1 MATPRKGLVLVLIGM
16 EAWLS
21 APIHTGSPRSG
32 WWGTQEALQLR
43 QTARRY
49 TLKGDYAET
58 ERVYQNGAELA
69 AKHRDPVARAW
80 FVSGIGDAR
89 FASFDYVGAL
99 NAYLEARKF
108 AETARDPVSLGAID
122 VDLTSLYQQ
131 MWDRDSALRFA
142 EEAGEITQRAGGI
155 YYRAQ
160 LLLLLAGLRSDR
172 SSPALYREAIDAARA
187 ASARDPSQAA
197 AEASAWDYLG
207 EALLADG
214 DLEGAKAAQQSAFS
228 IRQSR
233 AQRDLG
239 YSYGALGAVDLKEAE
254 RAEAGPARRNLLA
267 EARDLT
273 VRAMRMTTAQRY
285 LLQYQQGQILL
296 ARGRVREGLEAMES
310 AIQQSQEW
318 RTGMARAASSADG
331 VAAAHQA
338 KIFDG
343 FIQAAADRGI
353 RARDQRWVEES
364 LEASELNRAIN
375 LRDSSA
381 ARLRA
386 KLPVEYWEVLG
397 KLQTEEA
404 QNLPLRA
411 TAADSESARLKLKLT
426 EMESK
431 VELGNT
437 VNMAE
442 NFPSQDSL
450 IHFRRSLRDSE
461 LFLSFSL
468 GDRESFVWAVTRN
481 TLNVYRLPAS
491 EQIVSGIREFR
502 RRVEAESAGA
512 GANQG
517 FEDLGQHLYKMLFGQ
532 LLPAEASKRVW
543 LLSAEDALLELPFG
557 ALVLEPNDGSGHMV
571 FLAER
576 HSLEIRAGAL
586 LPNRPL
592 KRPHGGLVLVGD
604 PIYNRAD
611 GRFDNHVD
619 TGSGH
624 AAAPEGPGKSWFA
637 HTWIPAA
644 RAATAWFDWT
654 SAEAPGQL
662 NRLPG
667 SREEVEASAA
677 AWNRTPTV
685 ILEGES
691 ATREN
696 FLKALTPTP
705 QVIHLA
711 THALTLGS
719 GDEAELVFSL
729 GRDGRPELLSGAEVR
744 TLDVPGSVVVM
755 TGCATAPSG
764 VKAGLGMAGLVRAWT
779 VAGAKAVVATEW
791 AVQDSMG
798 SALLGSFYR
807 HLRNENE
814 SGVAEALRAAQTD
827 MIHSGANDAEPAVWA
842 AYQVFGG
849 QTGVWSEQR

>member
-58 ERVYQNGAELA
+58 ERAYRKGAELA
-69 AKHRDPVARAW
+69 VKHRDPMARAW

-89 FASFDYVGAL
+89 FASFDYMGAL
-99 NAYLEARKF
+99 DAYLEAQRF
-108 AETARDPVSLGAID
+108 AEAARDPVSLGAID
-122 VDLTSLYQQ
+122 LNLASLYQQ
-131 MWDRDSALRFA
+131 MWDYDSALRFA
-142 EEAGEITQRAGGI
+142 EEARKITRRASGI

-172 SSPALYREAIDAARA
+172 SSPALYREAIEAAQA
-187 ASARDPSQAA
+187 ASAHDPSQAA
-197 AEASAWDYLG
+197 AEAIAWEHLG

-214 DLEGAKAAQQSAFS
+214 DLDGAQAAQQGAFS

-239 YSYGALGAVDLKEAE
+239 YSYWALGALRLKQAE
-254 RAEAGPARRNLLA
+254 RAEAGPARRKLLA
-267 EARDLT
+267 DAQDLT
-273 VRAMRMTTAQRY
+273 ARAMRTTTAQPY
-285 LLQYQQGQILL
+285 LLQHQQGQILL
-296 ARGRVREGLEAMES
+296 AQGRIREGLEAMES
-310 AIQQSQEW
+310 AIQQSREW
-318 RTGMARAASSADG
+318 RTGIAPAASSADG
-331 VAAAHQA
+331 VATAHQA

-343 FIQAAADRGI
+343 FIQAAVDYGT

-381 ARLRA
+381 ARLRE

-397 KLQTEEA
+397 KLRAEET
-404 QNLPLRA
+404 QKTPVRPS
-411 TAADSESARLKLKLT
+411 AADSESARLKLKLT

-442 NFPSQDSL
+442 NFPSHASL
-450 IHFRRSLRDSE
+450 NHFRRSLRDSE

-491 EQIVSGIREFR
+491 ERIVSGIREFR

-517 FEDLGQHLYKMLFGQ
+517 FEDLGQHLYKVLFGQ
-532 LLPAEASKRVW
+532 LSPTEASKRVW

-611 GRFDNHVD
+611 GRFDNNAD
-619 TGSGH
+619 RGSGH
-624 AAAPEGPGKSWFA
+624 AAPEGGGRSWFA
-637 HTWIPAA
+637 HTWTPPMW
-644 RAATAWFDWT
+644 AATAWFDWT
-654 SAEAPGQL
+654 SAETSSQL

-677 AWNRTPTV
+677 AWNATPTV
-685 ILEGES
+685 ILEGAS
-691 ATREN
+691 ATRAS

-705 QVIHLA
+705 EIIHLA

-719 GDEAELVFSL
+719 GDEADLVFSL
-729 GRDGRPELLSGAEVR
+729 GRDGRPELLSTFQVR

-755 TGCATAPSG
+755 TGCATAPSD

-791 AVQDSMG
+791 AVQDSTG

-807 HLRNENE
+807 HLRNEME

-827 MIHSGANDAEPAVWA
+827 MIHSGTNDAEPAVWA

-849 QTGVWSEQR
+849 QTGAWSEQR